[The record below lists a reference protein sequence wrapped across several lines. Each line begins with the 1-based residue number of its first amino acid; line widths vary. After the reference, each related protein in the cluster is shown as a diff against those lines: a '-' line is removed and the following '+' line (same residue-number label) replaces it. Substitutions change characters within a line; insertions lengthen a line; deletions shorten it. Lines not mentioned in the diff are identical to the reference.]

1 MKVKITE
8 DSKKIL
14 TLAEMSSAKR
24 IINESKND
32 GYTTEELAKQAMS
45 LFCHFKNKE
54 LEASGYYPVYSG
66 QFKIFNAVAEIAKNN
81 RIYDWWGEDTGHLD
95 VWISWIAVSE
105 YYGAVE
111 LGMYVS
117 DIHHIMCDYEV
128 CDSIYYNMYI
138 NEYQPLK
145 RNVNLG

>member
-14 TLAEMSSAKR
+14 TLAEMPAAKKL
-24 IINESKND
+24 INECKND
-32 GYTTEELAKQAMS
+32 GYTAEELAKTAMG
-45 LFCHFKNKE
+45 LFCYFKNKE

-81 RIYDWWGEDTGHLD
+81 RVYDWWGEDTGHLD
-95 VWISWIAVSE
+95 VWISWIAVNE

-117 DIHHIMCDYEV
+117 DIHHIMCDYEI

-138 NEYQPLK
+138 NEYQPMK